1 MIQRDFHRFV
11 GPKSVGLS
19 EGQLRFVVEPLDGAC
34 GNLAVGP
41 EPVELQ
47 LAMSP

>member
-19 EGQLRFVVEPLDGAC
+19 EGQFRFVVKPLDGAC

-41 EPVELQ
+41 EPVEE
-47 LAMSP
+47 